1 MNGMKIPTFNRS
13 LTYTTDVFETSHM
26 QVYIALFLSK
36 PQLYSSVLTLPSYAK
51 QEKFFELF
59 RKFVCKYYTFDVNDP
74 RDIELMM
81 YFGSL
86 QVDKSGCANI
96 CGGGGGRSSSGK
108 KYLLDNYK
116 SGQEFTKKSIVYL
129 GDKYRIRIDGTS
141 DEREFIGHK
150 QIWMEPS
157 PDLLKKNGM
166 EWVVEQSYDDET
178 FASEFG
184 MLLDKSLVPL
194 QIRNKAIQKWKKW
207 KSEKYGV
214 PRVSADKVDDE
225 EKDEKKLVF
234 SGKYKE
240 DKEEKETTLVIDAD
254 LQKML
259 DEEDW

>member
-1 MNGMKIPTFNRS
+1 MSAMKIPTFNRS
-13 LTYTTDVFETSHM
+13 LTYTTDVFETSIM
-26 QVYIALFLSK
+26 QVYVALFLSK
-36 PQLYSSVLTLPSYAK
+36 PHLYKDVLTLPVYAK

-59 RKFVCKYYTFDVNDP
+59 RKFVCKYYTFDVNDM

-96 CGGGGGRSSSGK
+96 CGGRGGRSNSGK

-116 SGQEFTKKSIVYL
+116 SGQEFTKKSIGYL
-129 GDKYRIRIDGTS
+129 GDKYKIRIDGTV

-157 PDLLKKNGM
+157 PELLKKNGM

-178 FASEFG
+178 FTSEFG

-194 QIRNKAIQKWKKW
+194 QIRNKAIQKWKKR
-207 KSEKYGV
+207 KS
-214 PRVSADKVDDE
+214 DKGCIQKMDVKSDDDE
-225 EKDEKKLVF
+225 EKE
-234 SGKYKE
+234 E
-240 DKEEKETTLVIDAD
+240 TKEETKEEEAKLIIDED